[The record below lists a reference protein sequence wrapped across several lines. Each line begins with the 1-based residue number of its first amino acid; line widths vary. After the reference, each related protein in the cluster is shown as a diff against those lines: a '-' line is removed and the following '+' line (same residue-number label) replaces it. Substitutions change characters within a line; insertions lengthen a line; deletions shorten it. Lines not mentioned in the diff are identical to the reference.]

1 MVVPKQRM
9 MKLKAYDLIIDGGT
23 TNTRFTLLDQNKI
36 ILRTECKVG
45 AANADSSTANELL
58 KSAVK
63 EKIAELKEQNECIMK
78 DIYASG
84 MITSNAGLFELP
96 HLEAP
101 VSLKSL
107 AAGIRSIKLPEICE
121 EAVFHFIPG
130 IRFDNQPYYGKDMLR
145 GEEVEII
152 GILEPEYE
160 NKTILFMHF
169 GSHNKLMYYAD
180 GAIQNAITTIG
191 GELLWAIIN
200 DTILKSSVA
209 KLDEPFTLKE
219 KYVKIGYKETKKN
232 NISRSMFQ
240 GRIHQVIEN
249 ASKEQILSYIY
260 GAIMCIDFQA
270 FTALLE
276 LKTDKFIVYGRDTF
290 IKAFNICLPLLQN
303 KDIKGKEIKIISY
316 EESEWLSVKGVQRIR
331 DIGLSDVN

>member
-1 MVVPKQRM
+1 M
-9 MKLKAYDLIIDGGT
+9 MRLKVYDLIIDGGT

-45 AANADSSTANELL
+45 AANADSSTINEQL
-58 KSAVK
+58 KRAVK
-63 EKIAELKEQNECIMK
+63 DKIVKLEEQNKCIIK

-107 AAGIRSIKLPEICE
+107 ATGIRSIKLPEISE
-121 EAVFHFIPG
+121 KAVFHFIPG
-130 IRFDNQPYYGKDMLR
+130 IRFDNQPNYGTDMLR

-152 GILEPEYE
+152 GVLEPEDE
-160 NKTILFMHF
+160 KKSILFLHF

-200 DTILKSSVA
+200 DTILKSSVT
-209 KLDEPFTLKE
+209 KLDEPFTLDE
-219 KYVKIGYKETKKN
+219 EYVKIGYKETKEN
-232 NISRSMFQ
+232 NISRSLFQ
-240 GRIHQVIEN
+240 GRIHQVIDM
-249 ASKEQILSYIY
+249 ASKEQVLSYIY
-260 GAIMCIDFQA
+260 GAIMCIDLQA
-270 FTALLE
+270 FMTLMKQ
-276 LKTDKFIVYGRDTF
+276 KTDKCVIYGRDTF
-290 IKAFNICLPLLQN
+290 IKAFNICLPFLQDE
-303 KDIKGKEIKIISY
+303 DIKGKNIIIISY

-331 DIGLSDVN
+331 SISS